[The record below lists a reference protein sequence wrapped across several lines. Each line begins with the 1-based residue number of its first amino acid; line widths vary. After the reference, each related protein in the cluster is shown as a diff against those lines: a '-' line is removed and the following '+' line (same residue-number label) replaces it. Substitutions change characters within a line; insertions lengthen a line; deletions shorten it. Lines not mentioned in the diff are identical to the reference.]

1 MAGTLAGSK
10 DVWSVVVTAA
20 DWVLSLVEWLAGTTV
35 DSLAVDWV
43 DRLDETWVVDLV
55 GTRGATKVDEKGGK
69 SVVLTVSLTAVSS
82 AVWWDVWMVGSMGE
96 RSVEKMVAQLVENLE
111 HWPAENLG
119 VR

>member
-10 DVWSVVVTAA
+10 DVWSVVVMAA

-96 RSVEKMVAQLVENLE
+96 RSVEKMVAQLVENLV
-111 HWPAENLG
+111 HWPAEKLG